1 MAVLDLRPYGIS
13 HILKPADGISA
24 ILPSDISAVYTTAS
38 KIRIGPTTYDIIKQ
52 LGKGTNGVTY
62 MCRAPNGES
71 VAIKRVY
78 SVTTH
83 LMIRNFLTESI
94 MQILLQRESAG
105 QPNGPYVPEIYTIG
119 YDRVGKEGYI
129 CSHMMRNTLKALTDA
144 NTPEMNDIIVPEAI
158 KQVAAMLKFL
168 GTRLEFNHRDL
179 KGDNVMYLRDADNKL
194 IFKLIDMGMSCL
206 TWNGLKLTGSSYYG
220 ASACFKKDRD
230 LAQLFLYLHNH
241 TPNITPR
248 LKGHIRAMLQ
258 ANVGGDH
265 VCNASGQCP
274 ANGLTDWL
282 SSYKFIDRAN
292 VHFERTSPNDTIA
305 AMNTFLHPPVL
316 PVQSVVVADGKIA
329 KRICPSE
336 KVYNPATGRCVKRTG
351 AIGRHLPADSDA
363 TEPDVPLPARVCP
376 ADKIVNPATG
386 RCVNRSGSLGRR
398 LLKERGAEAGEH

>member
-1 MAVLDLRPYGIS
+1 MAVLDLRPYGIG

-24 ILPSDISAVYTTAS
+24 ILPSDIQAVFTTAS
-38 KIRIGPTTYDIIKQ
+38 KIRIGLTTYDVIKQ

-62 MCRAPNGES
+62 MCRAPNGEF

-83 LMIRNFLTESI
+83 LMMLNFLTESV
-94 MQILLQRESAG
+94 MQILLQRESAD

-119 YDRVGKEGYI
+119 YDHVGKEGYI

-144 NTPEMNDIIVPEAI
+144 NTPEMNDIIVPAAI

-179 KGDNVMYLRDADNKL
+179 KGDNVMYVRDADNKL

-258 ANVGGDH
+258 ANVAGDH
-265 VCNASGQCP
+265 VCNVSGRCP

-292 VHFERTSPNDTIA
+292 VRFERTSPNEANA
-305 AMNTFLHPPVL
+305 AMNAFLNPPVL
-316 PVQSVVVADGKIA
+316 PVQSVVTETGVVA
-329 KRICPSE
+329 KRICPAD
-336 KVYNPATGRCVKRTG
+336 KIYNPATGRCVKRDG
-351 AIGRHLPADSDA
+351 AIG
-363 TEPDVPLPARVCP
+363 
-376 ADKIVNPATG
+376 K
-386 RCVNRSGSLGRR
+386 R
-398 LLKERGAEAGEH
+398 LIKEQGAEA